1 MRVRQTARMNPAA
14 PSASS
19 PPRAVRRPRRW
30 LSGPVALAL
39 ASALWLPNVHWFFV
53 RSPDTYL
60 AESVGG
66 VPSHPRALAERQL
79 TLWTD
84 PELKTRELARMRGR
98 NAEWD
103 FMGRSFLVWSLSEM
117 SLRDPSSAPRNLA
130 VADEIIDETLRLER
144 EHGQTIFLLPYASRH
159 PWVARPARSLFVDGE
174 IALML
179 ATRRMARDGDKP
191 AYRAVLTDRVD
202 AIVARLQAS
211 PILISESYPDECWLF
226 DHAIALAAIRLAD
239 HLDGTDHSAF
249 LRTWL
254 AETRSRFTDPR
265 TGLLVSSFSTAGDI
279 GDGPEGSSIWGA
291 LHFLRLVDDDFAR
304 EQFALARREL
314 AHGLGGFAWSREWPR
329 SADHASLDIDSG
341 MIIPGLDISAGGS
354 GMAFIG
360 ASSFGDFDYLGR
372 LHATLDFAAFPIR
385 ENGGLRYAASNLV
398 GDAVMLYAG
407 VLGPVW
413 DKVLSPTSA
422 PSANANPDAN
432 TL

>member
-1 MRVRQTARMNPAA
+1 MNPAA
-14 PSASS
+14 SS
-19 PPRAVRRPRRW
+19 DTPPRRAGLRPARRW
-30 LSGPVALAL
+30 LTGPLALAL
-39 ASALWLPNVHWFFV
+39 ASAVWLPSVHWLFV
-53 RSPDTYL
+53 RPPETYL
-60 AESVGG
+60 ADSTGG
-66 VPSHPRALAERQL
+66 VAPHPRALADRQL

-84 PELKTRELARMRGR
+84 PDLKARELARMRGR

-117 SLRDPSSAPRNLA
+117 SLRDPASAPRHLA

-144 EHGQTIFLLPYASRH
+144 EHGQTVFLLPYASRR
-159 PWVARPARSLFVDGE
+159 PWVVRPARSLFVDGE

-179 ATRRMARDGDKP
+179 AMRRMADDKP
-191 AYRAVLTDRVD
+191 AYHDALAERVD
-202 AIVARLQAS
+202 AIVSRLQAS
-211 PILISESYPDECWLF
+211 PLLVSESYPDECWLF

-254 AETRSRFTDPR
+254 SEARRRFTDPR

-291 LHFLRLVDDDFAR
+291 LHFLRLVDEDFAR
-304 EQFALARREL
+304 AQYALARREL

-329 SADHASLDIDSG
+329 SAAVHEAALDVDSG

-354 GMAFIG
+354 GLAFIG
-360 ASSFGDFDYLGR
+360 ASSFGDADYLGR
-372 LHATLDFAAFPIR
+372 LHATLDFAAFPLR
-385 ENGGLRYAASNLV
+385 EHGGLRYCASNLV
-398 GDAVMLYAG
+398 GDAVLLYAG
-407 VLGPVW
+407 VLGPIW
-413 DKVLSPTSA
+413 NKVLAPARSA
-422 PSANANPDAN
+422 LPAKSATPD

>member
-14 PSASS
+14 PSASPS
-19 PPRAVRRPRRW
+19 PAAPAHPRRW
-30 LSGPVALAL
+30 LSGPIALAL
-39 ASALWLPNVHWFFV
+39 ASAVWLPGVHWFFV

-60 AESVGG
+60 ADSVGG
-66 VPSHPRALAERQL
+66 IPAHPRALADRQL

-84 PELKTRELARMRGR
+84 PELKARELARMRGR

-103 FMGRSFLVWSLSEM
+103 FMGRSFLVWSLAEM
-117 SLRDPSSAPRNLA
+117 SLRDPASAERNLA

-144 EHGQTIFLLPYASRH
+144 EHGQTIFLLPYAKLR
-159 PWVARPARSLFVDGE
+159 PWAVRPARSLFIDGE

-179 ATRRMARDGDKP
+179 ATRRMAGHDRP
-191 AYRAVLTDRVD
+191 AYHAALAERVD
-202 AIVARLQAS
+202 AIVARLQAA
-211 PILISESYPDECWLF
+211 PLLVSESYPNECWLF
-226 DHAIALAAIRLAD
+226 DHAVALAAVRIAD

-254 AETRSRFTDPR
+254 AETRRRFTDPR
-265 TGLLVSSFSTAGDI
+265 TGLLVSSFTTQGDI

-291 LHFLRLVDDDFAR
+291 LHFLRLLDDGFAR
-304 EQFALARREL
+304 EQYALARREL

-329 SADHASLDIDSG
+329 SAAAHEANLDVDSG

-360 ASSFGDFDYLGR
+360 ASSFGDIDYLGR
-372 LHATLDFAAFPIR
+372 LHATLDFAAFPLR
-385 ENGGLRYAASNLV
+385 ENGGLRYCASNLV

-407 VLGPVW
+407 VLGPIW
-413 DKVLSPTSA
+413 DKVLT
-422 PSANANPDAN
+422 PSASPLLASRS
-432 TL
+432 L

>member
-1 MRVRQTARMNPAA
+1 MRVRQTARMNPTA
-14 PSASS
+14 PSASPS
-19 PPRAVRRPRRW
+19 PATARRPRRW
-30 LSGPVALAL
+30 LAGPVALAL
-39 ASALWLPNVHWFFV
+39 ASALWLPSAHWFFV
-53 RSPDTYL
+53 RSPDTFL
-60 AESVGG
+60 ADSVGG
-66 VPSHPRALAERQL
+66 VPSHPRALAERQIA
-79 TLWTD
+79 LWTD
-84 PELKTRELARMRGR
+84 PALKSRELARMRDR

-103 FMGRSFLVWSLSEM
+103 FMGRSFFVWSLAEM
-117 SLRDPSSAPRNLA
+117 SLRDPVSAPRNIA
-130 VADEIIDETLRLER
+130 VADDIIDETLRLER
-144 EHGQTIFLLPYASRH
+144 EHGQTIFLLPYASRR
-159 PWVARPARSLFVDGE
+159 PWVVRPARSLFVDGE

-179 ATRRMARDGDKP
+179 ATRRMAKDGDKP
-191 AYRAVLTDRVD
+191 EYRAALAERVD
-202 AIVARLQAS
+202 AIVSRLQAN
-211 PILISESYPDECWLF
+211 PLLVSESYPDECWLF
-226 DHAIALAAIRLAD
+226 DHAIALAAIRLSN

-314 AHGLGGFAWSREWPR
+314 GHGLVGFAWSREWPR
-329 SADHASLDIDSG
+329 SATTEAALDIDSG

-360 ASSFGDFDYLGR
+360 ASSFGDIDYLGR

-407 VLGPVW
+407 VLGPIW
-413 DKVLSPTSA
+413 NKVLVDSRP
-422 PSANANPDAN
+422 PLEGLN
-432 TL
+432 